1 MASTRKIIMSK
12 KIHQPRV
19 PLSHAVKIGNVVWVS
34 GTTPF
39 GPNREM
45 APDFAGQMHSVMKSL
60 AEVLKEAGSDLERVA
75 KVNVILTRISDF
87 AEMNTIYRQYFKEG
101 NYPARTTVEAPL
113 AADGMLLE
121 IECVAECDG

>member
-1 MASTRKIIMSK
+1 MASTRKVIMSS

-39 GPNREM
+39 GPKREM
-45 APDFAGQMHSVMKSL
+45 AADFAGQMHAVMNSII
-60 AEVLKEAGSDLERVA
+60 EILKEAGSDLTRVA

-87 AEMNTIYRQYFKEG
+87 TEMNSIYRQYFKEG
-101 NYPARTTVEAPL
+101 NYPARTTIEAPL

-121 IECVAECDG
+121 IECVAECDA